1 VEALYKRRRPFK
13 SLFIWIILFLF
24 AGTIFLWVDHALR
37 VTILKIAEVQV
48 VQLATDAIYK
58 SVQQEIWDKNLQYQD
73 FVQVHKDNQGR
84 VVFMQA
90 NTVKVTRMAAD
101 ITLVAQK
108 ALQQLGSQTLT
119 LPLGI
124 LTRTQLLADKGPRV
138 TVHIKP
144 MGTVRVNVKDKF
156 EQAGINQTRHQ
167 IWLDFDTQ
175 VRIVIPA
182 MSAQAGVPTQVP
194 LAESI
199 IVGETPGT
207 FVSISGGLFAG
218 GGNK

>member
-1 VEALYKRRRPFK
+1 MYKRRRPFK
-13 SLFIWIILFLF
+13 SLFIWIILFLL

-48 VQLATDAIYK
+48 AQLATDAIYK

-182 MSAQAGVPTQVP
+182 MSTQAGVPTQVP

>member
-1 VEALYKRRRPFK
+1 MYKRRRPFK

-101 ITLVAQK
+101 ITLIAQK
-108 ALQQLGSQTLT
+108 ALQQLGSQTLA

-124 LTRTQLLADKGPRV
+124 LTGTQLLADKGPRV